1 MLHFRKFFT
10 KFQRS
15 AVVENWDS
23 WPWFRLIRGTIA
35 GGPHLLIE
43 ENLSLLNFSVTH
55 LTFLSVYLL
64 WSLSILTQNSVSST
78 KRTASLAHMKMLRQV
93 RFRFYSTPCCQVLPF
108 GCLPLNVFFYHFK
121 CFPFVAPLVSFSF
134 ICILVQNRVN
144 MGPAWLIGCFHAHYP
159 CSCLLTQEVPT

>member
-23 WPWFRLIRGTIA
+23 WPWFRLIRGTIV

-108 GCLPLNVFFYHFK
+108 GCLPLNVFFIISNVFHLLHHSSA
-121 CFPFVAPLVSFSF
+121 FPLFAFWYRTGLTWAQLGLLGAF
-134 ICILVQNRVN
+134 
-144 MGPAWLIGCFHAHYP
+144 MHTTHALA
-159 CSCLLTQEVPT
+159 C